1 MSDATSP
8 KSPLKPS
15 GQKKPA
21 SPEADVLRAKLEG
34 AVDFRGTAREALHD
48 LRAAGSDAVAANQES
63 LKGYDEMAARA
74 MTAIEKELDK
84 PDLTPEDRREL
95 IDRMVSLV
103 DRRDAKDTENK
114 RFLVGLTEDRMKAAL
129 YVAGTVGMVAVAALA
144 GPEGVKQLGKL
155 APQVA
160 KKAITS

>member
-1 MSDATSP
+1 MTNPNSP
-8 KSPLKPS
+8 TPPPKRH
-15 GQKKPA
+15 GEKKPA
-21 SPEADVLRAKLEG
+21 STEAEALRAKLEG
-34 AVDFRGTAREALHD
+34 AVDFRGAAREALND

-84 PDLTPEDRREL
+84 PDLTPADRREL
-95 IDRMVSLV
+95 IDRMVGLV
-103 DRRDAKDTENK
+103 ERRDAKDTENK
-114 RFLVGLTEDRMKAAL
+114 RFLGELTQDRMKAAL
-129 YVAGTVGMVAVAALA
+129 YVAGGVGVVAIAAVA
-144 GPEGVKQLGKL
+144 GPEGIKQLGKL